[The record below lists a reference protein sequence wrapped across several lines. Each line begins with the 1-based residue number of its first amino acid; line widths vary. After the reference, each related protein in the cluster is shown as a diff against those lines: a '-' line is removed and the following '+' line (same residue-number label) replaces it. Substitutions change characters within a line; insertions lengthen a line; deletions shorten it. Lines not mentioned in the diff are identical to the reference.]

1 MMKQTNW
8 QKVLIH
14 IMVIV
19 FLFVVLTDISFAED
33 GSNIGEPTGEISSD
47 KWHFV
52 IAAYGL
58 SWLGLLG
65 YLFSL
70 YKRGLR

>member
-1 MMKQTNW
+1 MTK
-8 QKVLIH
+8 QKVFFQLI
-14 IMVIV
+14 VIV
-19 FLFVVLTDISFAED
+19 SLFICCIDICIAEEAIS
-33 GSNIGEPTGEISSD
+33 GGEPTGEITSN
-47 KWHFV
+47 KWNFV

-65 YLFSL
+65 YLLSL

>member
-1 MMKQTNW
+1 MMKQ
-8 QKVLIH
+8 KVFFH
-14 IMVIV
+14 IMAIV
-19 FLFVVLTDISFAED
+19 FLFIFSTDISFAEEA
-33 GSNIGEPTGEISSD
+33 SSTEQPTGEISSN
-47 KWHFV
+47 KWNFV

-65 YLFSL
+65 YLVSL

>member
-1 MMKQTNW
+1 MMKQ
-8 QKVLIH
+8 KVFFHLL
-14 IMVIV
+14 VIV
-19 FLFVVLTDISFAED
+19 FLFIFFTDISFAEEASST
-33 GSNIGEPTGEISSD
+33 GQPTGEISRNRWS
-47 KWHFV
+47 FV

-58 SWLGLLG
+58 SWLALLG